1 MGELITVSKS
11 DPNFEKYLLG
21 TFSKEKRALPVE
33 SLNVNTEKEE
43 VTFNLVDH
51 KEIEKPNFII
61 MWAQIF
67 KFRNFILVLLPIFLV
82 STKNWIDETMQDPL
96 IGLMGAL
103 GSVFLHASITLRN
116 DFIDHIIGFA
126 RIHPQSGSRAIQ
138 KGWIRAITL
147 KKLSTALMISG
158 VLLGFPALLAY
169 KEVLYVTV
177 ISLVLGFVGVMTF
190 KSGLKL
196 RKWSEIFSFFLL
208 GPLLTIGY
216 QGALGGGFDLE
227 VIFIGILTGWFAVYY
242 IHIKNFE
249 MLMVNSKAKIT
260 NSISAMGFEKS
271 KGLIKFWWIA
281 WLLMVDLYHWV
292 YCSHWWA
299 YMMIFASILL
309 TLPLV
314 FSLNVTDS
322 PVGSSMART
331 VKTAR
336 YLYIFLISLW
346 ALESSWYLTFF

>member
-33 SLNVNTEKEE
+33 SLNINTDKEE
-43 VTFNLVDH
+43 VTFNIVLRS
-51 KEIEKPNFII
+51 EIEKPNLIV
-61 MWAQIF
+61 MWGQIL
-67 KFRNFILVLLPIFLV
+67 KLRNFILVMLPIFLV
-82 STKNWIDETMQDPL
+82 STKNWIDETMLDPL
-96 IGLMGAL
+96 FGGMGAL
-103 GSVFLHASITLRN
+103 GAILLHASINIRN
-116 DFIDHIIGFA
+116 DYIDHVLGLD

-138 KGWIRAITL
+138 KGWVRAITL
-147 KKLSTALMISG
+147 KKLSTALMIAG
-158 VLLGFPALLAY
+158 VVLGFPALLAY
-169 KEVLYVTV
+169 TEVLYVTV
-177 ISLVLGFVGVMTF
+177 LSLVLGFLGVMSF

-196 RKWSEIFSFFLL
+196 RKWSEVFSFFLL

-227 VIFIGILTGWFAVYY
+227 VIFIGILSGWFAVYY

-249 MLMVNSKAKIT
+249 MLMVNSKAKIY
-260 NSISAMGFEKS
+260 NSVSNLGFEKS
-271 KGLIKFWWIA
+271 KELIKFWWIS
-281 WLLMVDLYHWV
+281 WLLMIGVYHWL

-299 YMMIFASILL
+299 VLMIFVSILL
-309 TLPLV
+309 ILPLV
-314 FSLNVTDS
+314 FSLNVTES

-336 YLYIFLISLW
+336 YLYIFLIALW